1 MEQILDII
9 KLTAKTALFFAHCDG
24 EYSQR
29 ERDFVEGYLAGIEQF
44 GDVPEELKT
53 DVRDT
58 LNHQYEL
65 YPLLAETK
73 GLIDDFTLYEK
84 AAVLHTIDEFVQQ
97 VIKADG
103 EERKS
108 ERENYAQWKRELG
121 IES

>member
-1 MEQILDII
+1 M
-9 KLTAKTALFFAHCDG
+9 
-24 EYSQR
+24 
-29 ERDFVEGYLAGIEQF
+29 EGYLAGIEQF